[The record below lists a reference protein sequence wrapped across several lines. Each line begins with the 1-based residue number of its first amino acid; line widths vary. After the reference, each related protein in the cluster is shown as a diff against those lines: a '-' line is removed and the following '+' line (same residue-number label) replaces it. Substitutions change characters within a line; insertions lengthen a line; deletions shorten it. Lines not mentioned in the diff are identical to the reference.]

1 MPRFRPRGRVWG
13 GAGLALATLVALA
26 CGRRSSTF
34 DDAER
39 YLDEARYEEAHAA
52 YEKLAEKG
60 TSEKDPAA
68 AFRARL
74 WGARALMLL
83 GRMKECRADLEP
95 LRAEAAGDP
104 VKQAWL
110 SGMFSMLL
118 HREGDLAGALAEA
131 DRSLK
136 LAAAAGD
143 EKLQAFAVGILGTAQ
158 SLSGRYR
165 EAVESNGKQLA
176 IDRRIGRPI
185 EVALA
190 LNNLG
195 IDLKHLGRFE
205 EALASYDEALAIYAR
220 SGTRSR
226 MEIPLSNAAN
236 VHASLGDREKSLQMH
251 ERSLRISEE
260 IKSLYGQGLNHN
272 DIGELYLGAGNL
284 KAAREHLEKA
294 LAIGRSAPF
303 VYTELVAL
311 EHLGRLQLEGG
322 DLEAARTRLD
332 EALKIAD
339 AKGYGRQRVIV
350 RALLARTQARRGDGA
365 GALALADEAV
375 RQAGALEDPEAE
387 FEALEARAVALEAS
401 AARGTTAAYLQA
413 IDLLESLRGRLALGD
428 LRMGV
433 AEPYFSVYEGAIRTL
448 VRDGKTAEAFNVAER
463 ARARTLL
470 QLMAARGAVGG
481 EQTPEAEVLRKLRE
495 ASEALATAP
504 KGARVSWQLEVD
516 GLTRQLAQEEGKVRA
531 RDPAAAAARY
541 ALTAPVSRLQSEL
554 IHPGRALL
562 AFFWGQEDVY
572 GWWIDS
578 KGLRGVRLGSATSLA
593 SQVDFLASAVSRRSG
608 GPDWRPPAHR
618 IFADFVEPLTPS
630 PADEVLVIADGP
642 LCRVPFE
649 TLLPREGAP
658 PWGMSTRFVYGPS
671 ASVLLAL
678 RGRQRAGRFEGSVL
692 AVGNPALSANERG
705 HAAPAS
711 RSDRGPLPF
720 AEEEA
725 RDIVQL
731 FRGANPQLLLGP
743 EATPERWRK
752 LFPAGFQY
760 LHFATHA
767 VVSDRHPRETALLLS
782 GGRLALPE
790 IQDLSLSAELVTLS
804 ACDTALGQRVRGE
817 GVIGLPQAFL
827 AAGAGGV
834 VVSLWKV
841 EDRSTAAYM
850 REFYALLQSG
860 RGAAEAL
867 LEVRRARGALSGDE
881 GHPSRWAP
889 FILVGGMND

>member
-13 GAGLALATLVALA
+13 GAGLALATLVLLA
-26 CGRRSSTF
+26 CGRRSNTF
-34 DDAER
+34 DDADR
-39 YLDEARYEEAHAA
+39 LLAEARYEEALVA
-52 YEKLAEKG
+52 YRRLGEKG
-60 TSEKDPAA
+60 AAAKDPES

-74 WGARALMLL
+74 WGARTLMLL
-83 GRMKECRADLEP
+83 GRMKECRAALEP
-95 LRAEAAGDP
+95 LRGEAAGDP
-104 VKQAWL
+104 VKVAWTC
-110 SGMFSMLL
+110 GMFSMLL

-131 DRSLK
+131 RQSVR
-136 LAAAAGD
+136 LAREAKD
-143 EKLQAFAVGILGTAQ
+143 EKLEAFAVGILGTAQ

-165 EAVESNGKQLA
+165 EAVESNGKQLE
-176 IDRRIGRPI
+176 IDRRLGPPT

-195 IDLKHLGRFE
+195 IDLKHLGRFD
-205 EALASYDEALAIYAR
+205 EALTSYDEALAIYAQ
-220 SGTRSR
+220 SGARSR
-226 MEIPLSNAAN
+226 MAMPLLNAAN
-236 VHASLGDREKSLQMH
+236 VHASLGDRDQSLEMH

-260 IKSLYGQGLNHN
+260 TKSLYGQGINRN

-284 KAAREHLEKA
+284 PAAREHLEKA

-303 VYTELVAL
+303 VYIELVAL
-311 EHLGRLQLEGG
+311 EHLGRLQLEAG
-322 DLEAARTRLD
+322 DLEAARGRLD

-350 RALLARTQARRGDGA
+350 RGVLARTLARRGDRD

-387 FEALEARAVALEAS
+387 FEALEARAAVLEAAGAPG
-401 AARGTTAAYLQA
+401 AAAAYLHA

-448 VRDGKTAEAFNVAER
+448 VRDEKAAEAFDVAER
-463 ARARTLL
+463 ARARMLL
-470 QLMAARGAVGG
+470 QLMAVRGPAGG
-481 EQTPEAEVLRKLRE
+481 GQTREAEVLRKLRE

-504 KGARVSWQLEVD
+504 RDARASWQREVD
-516 GLTRQLAQEEGKVRA
+516 GLTKELAQEEEKVKRS
-531 RDPAAAAARY
+531 DPAAAAARY

-554 IHPGRALL
+554 LHPGRALL
-562 AFFWGQEDVY
+562 AFFWGEEDIY
-572 GWWIDS
+572 GWWIEGKS
-578 KGLRGVRLGSATSLA
+578 LRGARLGAAASLA

-608 GPDWRPPAHR
+608 GPDWRPPARR
-618 IFADFVEPLTPS
+618 IFADFVAPLAPG
-630 PADEVLVIADGP
+630 PADEVLIVADGP
-642 LCRVPFE
+642 LCRLPFE
-649 TLLPREGAP
+649 TLLPREGAQ
-658 PWGMSTRFVYGPS
+658 PWGMSARFVYGPS

-678 RGRQRAGRFEGSVL
+678 RGRQRAPRFEGAAL
-692 AVGNPALSANERG
+692 AVGNPVVSAGEGGRAG
-705 HAAPAS
+705 PAS
-711 RSDRGPLPF
+711 RSDRDPLPF

-725 RDIVQL
+725 RDIFQL
-731 FRGANPQLLLGP
+731 FRGASPELLLGP
-743 EATPERWRK
+743 EATPERWRS
-752 LFPAGFQY
+752 LSPARFRY

-767 VVSDRHPRETALLLS
+767 VVSDRHPQQTALLLS

-790 IQDLSLSAELVTLS
+790 IQRLSLSADLVTLS

-841 EDRSTAAYM
+841 EDRGAAAYM
-850 REFYALLQSG
+850 RDFYAQLKEG
-860 RGAAEAL
+860 RGPAEAL
-867 LEVRRARGALSGDE
+867 LTVRRARAALPGDE

-889 FILVGGMND
+889 FILVGGMSD